1 LDVVGKCGLKNVMSF
16 PVFGW

>member
-1 LDVVGKCGLKNVMSF
+1 LDVVGKYGLKNVMSF